1 MKIIYV
7 TPHLSTGGMPEYLR
21 RKVEILKEEHDV
33 WVVEKHFESA
43 YRTIRDKIESMLGD
57 RLITIGDRHHLLL
70 EIIESVK
77 PDVVHFEELSD
88 YHFHEELLEKIYT
101 SDRDYLIF
109 ETLHDSSIDYT
120 EKRFIPDKMLVVSPW
135 QVKNFMQ
142 LGIPVEMI
150 EHEIIAGERDRSGL
164 TRLGLDPNRKHVV
177 QVGLFSKRK
186 NQAETISLARCMP
199 EVEFH
204 FVGSQ
209 TDNYSDYWKPL
220 IDNLPQNCRIWGER
234 SDAHNF
240 YSCMDAVI
248 FPSKG
253 EYGDRETNP
262 LVIREAIA
270 WNIPLLVRNR
280 DFYMGMYYEGPNV
293 RFMNDDLTSN
303 VEILSNLIKIE
314 KKHMQKQTEIN
325 DEFFKQKL
333 FNITFDPNENKINF
347 EYLGT
352 TNIDTKVCVRDI
364 DTEVPIY
371 SFDSNFGPG
380 SSVWCIPIPKPYYDF
395 QSNPNFGGFL
405 YDFYIDGTRKYTQAT
420 RIKAAAVR
428 KEKFRIESFEPIFVN
443 YEQFFTDRIYD
454 EFILNS
460 TQNHPLLEATGSI
473 GTVVDIGANIGL
485 FTELAIRKG
494 ADRVVSL
501 EISDNAIS
509 IFEDLHNDKE
519 NVTLIKKAAY
529 DKTGEI
535 TIYSDPNNSLVGSI
549 YPDHTSG
556 LSDSYTVESMSVTDV
571 LKENSIERV
580 GLMKVD
586 VEGSEYAI
594 FDGIPDE
601 TLDKIDNIILEFH
614 DNFGGRLRDSII
626 NRLEGKYDY
635 EIYQDDCTNTA
646 SEWEERGTIF
656 AKKKLI

>member
-21 RKVEILKEEHDV
+21 RKVEILKDEHDV
-33 WVVEKHFESA
+33 WVVEKHFEQA

-70 EIIESVK
+70 DIIETVK

-88 YHFHEELLEKIYT
+88 YHFREELLERIYT
-101 SDRDYLIF
+101 HDREYLIF
-109 ETLHDSSIDYT
+109 DTLHDSSIDHT

-135 QVKNFMQ
+135 QVKNFMP
-142 LGIPVEMI
+142 LGIPVEML
-150 EHEIIAGERDRSGL
+150 EHEIIPGKRDRSGL

-177 QVGLFSKRK
+177 QVGLFSRRK
-186 NQAETISLARCMP
+186 NQGETISLARYLP
-199 EVEFH
+199 DVDFH
-204 FVGSQ
+204 FIGSQ
-209 TDNYSDYWKPL
+209 AENFSDYWKPL
-220 IDNLPQNCRIWGER
+220 LENLPPNCKIWGER
-234 SDAHNF
+234 SDAENF

-270 WNIPLLVRNR
+270 WDLPLLLRNN
-280 DFYMGMYYEGPNV
+280 DFYMNMYSEGPKL
-293 RFMNDDLTSN
+293 RFMKDDYLSN
-303 VEILSNLIKIE
+303 AEILRELLKIE
-314 KKHMQKQTEIN
+314 TTNMPEQKEIRE
-325 DEFFKQKL
+325 DYFKSKL
-333 FNITFDPNENKINF
+333 FNISFDPNENKINF
-347 EYLGT
+347 EYLGDANIQT
-352 TNIDTKVCVRDI
+352 TVCVRDI

-371 SFDSNFGPG
+371 SFDSNFTSG

-395 QSNPNFGGFL
+395 QANPNFGGFL
-405 YDFYIDGTRKYTQAT
+405 YDFYIDGERKYTQAT
-420 RIKAAAVR
+420 RIKASAAN
-428 KEKFRIESFEPIFVN
+428 KQKFRIESFEPIFVN
-443 YEQFFTDRIYD
+443 YEQFFTDKIYD
-454 EFILNS
+454 EFLNA
-460 TQNHPLLEATGSI
+460 TRNHPLQEVPGPI
-473 GTVVDIGANIGL
+473 GTVLDIGANIGL
-485 FTELAIRKG
+485 FTELALRKG

-501 EISDNAIS
+501 EISDKAIS
-509 IFEDLHNDKE
+509 IFENLHNDKE

-549 YPDHTSG
+549 FPNHTHG
-556 LSDSYTVESMSVTDV
+556 LSDSYTVESMSVADILV
-571 LKENSIERV
+571 ENSIERV

-594 FDGIPDE
+594 FDGMTED
-601 TLDKIDNIILEFH
+601 TLDRIDNLILEFH

-626 NRLEGKYDY
+626 HRLEGKFEY
-635 EIYQDDCTNTA
+635 ELYQDDCINRA

-656 AKKKLI
+656 AKRIV